1 MAFKP
6 FPQGSSK
13 QFTQKFHNILKS
25 LDSGGAAGS
34 STRRSSGEKIKNQ
47 PEAMSS
53 DTSSRA
59 DFLPHP
65 ISSLQH
71 TGLFLRLGGKS
82 RNYYSP
88 FLLKGYFILPTL
100 GLLRMMVNDFL
111 STMLSTLYT

>member
-34 STRRSSGEKIKNQ
+34 STRRSSVENLKSQ
-47 PEAMSS
+47 PDSMSS